1 MGNAFINSLAITLP
15 ATFIPI
21 LIAAF
26 AAYAFTFMEFW
37 GRDFLFLAIVS
48 LLVVPNYVAFVPML
62 QIYADL
68 GMNGTFPAVWLA
80 HIGFGM
86 SLAIYILRNYMATLP
101 KTVIE
106 SAKIDGASHFQT
118 FFKLILPMSVPAL
131 ASFAIFQFLWVW
143 NDLLVALVFIG
154 PGTNEPVTV
163 ALAGLAHERRPGL
176 GAHHRRRL
184 HRHHPADHRVP
195 GHAAVLRPRH
205 DGGRRQGLTRPP
217 PQARRTPGQPRCPGV
232 LLDPPSSPNSWGGL
246 SHAVPARARRRPAHR
261 RHPRRRRRGPAR
273 GLVAR
278 RDRPR
283 RGRRRLRRGR
293 QRPRPPAPGRARAGA
308 VHPSAPARPPRRRRR
323 VDDVVP
329 PDRPGGR
336 RHPARRPGR
345 GPGRRPDAG
354 LRAGGGRR
362 RRSARPGHRDQRR
375 RGRVRRRRPGG
386 RAAPRGRPCR
396 PARLHRPP
404 RARAHP
410 AAAHRRRRTL
420 VARGSRRS
428 SRAGRR
434 HHGRGG
440 DGRVLHHARERRRR
454 ARRLERQL
462 GAAGRAHGRA
472 RRDHRRRRAPAAG
485 RGGAADRV
493 VVRLP
498 LGVRRRVGRRPGR
511 ARGRLARVP
520 AVARR
525 PPRRT
530 SRSC

>member
-163 ALAGLAHERRPGL
+163 ALAGLRTSVGQGWELTTAG
-176 GAHHRRRL
+176 GFIVD
-184 HRHHPADHRVP
+184 HPADHRVP

-217 PQARRTPGQPRCPGV
+217 PQART
-232 LLDPPSSPNSWGGL
+232 
-246 SHAVPARARRRPAHR
+246 
-261 RHPRRRRRGPAR
+261 
-273 GLVAR
+273 
-278 RDRPR
+278 
-283 RGRRRLRRGR
+283 
-293 QRPRPPAPGRARAGA
+293 
-308 VHPSAPARPPRRRRR
+308 
-323 VDDVVP
+323 
-329 PDRPGGR
+329 
-336 RHPARRPGR
+336 
-345 GPGRRPDAG
+345 DA
-354 LRAGGGRR
+354 
-362 RRSARPGHRDQRR
+362 
-375 RGRVRRRRPGG
+375 
-386 RAAPRGRPCR
+386 RAAPLPGRP
-396 PARLHRPP
+396 A
-404 RARAHP
+404 
-410 AAAHRRRRTL
+410 
-420 VARGSRRS
+420 
-428 SRAGRR
+428 
-434 HHGRGG
+434 
-440 DGRVLHHARERRRR
+440 
-454 ARRLERQL
+454 
-462 GAAGRAHGRA
+462 
-472 RRDHRRRRAPAAG
+472 
-485 RGGAADRV
+485 
-493 VVRLP
+493 
-498 LGVRRRVGRRPGR
+498 
-511 ARGRLARVP
+511 
-520 AVARR
+520 
-525 PPRRT
+525 
-530 SRSC
+530 

>member
-37 GRDFLFLAIVS
+37 GRDFLFLTIVS

-62 QIYADL
+62 KIYANL
-68 GMNGTFPAVWLA
+68 EMNGTFPAVWLA

-163 ALAGLAHERRPGL
+163 GPRRSPHQRRPGL

-195 GHAAVLRPRH
+195 GDAAVLRPRH
-205 DGGRRQGLTRPP
+205 DGGRRQGLSGRH
-217 PQARRTPGQPRCPGV
+217 ARTSETPGQPRCPGV

-246 SHAVPARARRRPAHR
+246 SHAVPARSRRRPAHR
-261 RHPRRRRRGPAR
+261 RRPRRRRRGAAR

-278 RDRPR
+278 CDRPQATDADGFGVVANGPGLPLLGEHA
-283 RGRRRLRRGR
+283 RGRFTRPHLRGHRVGGGAWTTWF
-293 QRPRPPAPGRARAGA
+293 RPTGQEVDDTRARASEPRTRPPAWRW
-308 VHPSAPARPPRRRRR
+308 STSW
-323 VDDVVP
+323 
-329 PDRPGGR
+329 
-336 RHPARRPGR
+336 
-345 GPGRRPDAG
+345 
-354 LRAGGGRR
+354 
-362 RRSARPGHRDQRR
+362 RRS
-375 RGRVRRRRPGG
+375 
-386 RAAPRGRPCR
+386 
-396 PARLHRPP
+396 
-404 RARAHP
+404 P
-410 AAAHRRRRTL
+410 AAAC
-420 VARGSRRS
+420 
-428 SRAGRR
+428 
-434 HHGRGG
+434 
-440 DGRVLHHARERRRR
+440 
-454 ARRLERQL
+454 
-462 GAAGRAHGRA
+462 AAG
-472 RRDHRRRRAPAAG
+472 
-485 RGGAADRV
+485 
-493 VVRLP
+493 
-498 LGVRRRVGRRPGR
+498 
-511 ARGRLARVP
+511 
-520 AVARR
+520 
-525 PPRRT
+525 PP
-530 SRSC
+530 